1 VGVAVSG
8 DGEVEGTPWFA
19 GRKMREF
26 DAGRKRDK
34 WWRVCKKKIK
44 SNTIYCESINKGTK
58 TEPDSHTVVTH
69 LVAPSRAKDIKP
81 VRK

>member
-1 VGVAVSG
+1 MLVAPRRERHAGAPRPSGGAVVRLGDEVHQRGGELVGVAVSG

-34 WWRVCKKKIK
+34 WWRVCKK
-44 SNTIYCESINKGTK
+44 
-58 TEPDSHTVVTH
+58 
-69 LVAPSRAKDIKP
+69 R
-81 VRK
+81 